1 MIDENRVRQMAR
13 EYDMN
18 PSTARR
24 LLENARDVPALRIG
38 RRYREMMGGK
48 MESRDRPKAM
58 IAKQCEKDK
67 RRGTVSLFCGTCESF
82 LGIVVDK
89 IAKEGKGHLSWRF
102 CPYCGQRIG
111 KQVCLLRKVQKGAGR
126 I

>member
-1 MIDENRVRQMAR
+1 MIDDHRIRQMAR
-13 EYDMN
+13 EYEMN

-24 LLENARDVPALRIG
+24 LLENARDVPALRIV
-38 RRYREMMGGK
+38 RRYREIMGGK
-48 MESRDRPKAM
+48 MESRDEPKTM
-58 IAKQCEKDK
+58 IAKRCEKDK

-111 KQVCLLRKVQKGAGR
+111 KIEMENTNR
-126 I
+126 

>member
-38 RRYREMMGGK
+38 MWYREMTGGDVSGNI
-48 MESRDRPKAM
+48 EGYS
-58 IAKQCEKDK
+58 
-67 RRGTVSLFCGTCESF
+67 GTV
-82 LGIVVDK
+82 
-89 IAKEGKGHLSWRF
+89 
-102 CPYCGQRIG
+102 
-111 KQVCLLRKVQKGAGR
+111 LRDERGNQGSPGSD
-126 I
+126 